1 MRIFELNVESAGDF
15 KKRQLNLSLSQGE
28 VQLESSQVRVEI
40 ADLLFSEVTGLRGIC
55 RMIQQGKNPANAVKE
70 CGAYL
75 YEKFLGKLIRK
86 KLHNR
91 EKTLLKILEDKAD
104 KKVALIPWEI
114 LRDQENYLIKKDLVV
129 TRSPQDIYQA
139 PPPMKVAEQ
148 LRVLILASQPQ
159 DLESFAV
166 NKEIDAVASIFD
178 VFNIGMPIQVDVLTY
193 GCTRERLVDFLESR
207 PLYHILH
214 YIGAAAKNKLIIENH
229 EGISEP
235 LYGDELV
242 EIFTQID
249 QSPYL
254 VVFSA
259 PFPENSLWKDRRIN
273 PAERDFTESKRFDK
287 SVGISYDLIQSG
299 VTSAVLDF
307 RLETEPY
314 TLHTF
319 LKEFYYQLIQQNLSV
334 AKSFHSAQVVALDQ
348 MLDHWFY
355 PALYGGDAVNS
366 PFIFEKTEKPQ
377 KDKRI
382 RLTDL
387 VDISPPADFVGR
399 YQQLSEVAK
408 RLIYGNVQSL
418 CLLGT
423 EGLGKTA
430 LAARSY
436 EIWKD
441 EYDGVFFYRFFP
453 GCTWEEFWLDLRLF
467 AIRNRLVVNL
477 SRAELEGRC
486 SAERQEIFKDQIL
499 SLLATGRYLLI
510 LDDFQ
515 ALLEHKDGQIVFK
528 HESFEDLSQAL
539 LNPQN
544 HFETLICSSAFPQY
558 LSGEPWVVS
567 VLPMEG
573 LKYNDMPAFCEQ
585 ALQTREFLGTLTAD
599 ERNKFY
605 QLFDGSPAL
614 LNLLEQWKAKKG
626 WYKDLKSKSEPEK
639 ERENLWQLDVLM
651 EKVSPDVKKLLSLLM
666 RMRGEVFLPLLV
678 EAFGVESEKKIEGFS
693 VAKKMGFVQ
702 ILKGR
707 ESFMPERI
715 ELASIIRAYYTK
727 NPQDL
732 EIFEREHQFYLK
744 QYGKAAIDLGK
755 KWIKEEEAE
764 SGYRLMLSAWNCLF
778 GSGDYS
784 AAATFLCEIQQPLLD
799 NCLFEL
805 TQRMFSVLID
815 SIQDDRERII
825 LLQRMGEILALEG
838 RGEEREA
845 NYQKCLE
852 IHRLQGN
859 REEVV
864 CDLYELGVIQIEQG
878 FYDQA
883 LEHLQE
889 SEKISHALKL
899 EEKKAEVLEKI
910 AEVHRVKKNYT
921 KAIDFYSQ
929 TLEIYTTYKNHLGMS
944 VVLGNLSAV
953 YHKIGDNL
961 QSMELDSQ
969 KLEVDKTSN
978 NLLGMT
984 QTLLHMA
991 DLQMEMEKYE
1001 EAITVLNKCMA
1012 LEKHLDDQTQTGET
1026 LLRISEI
1033 KRRQGHLEDALLYC
1047 RQSLE
1052 TNQQLGHHPGL
1063 AANYLQLSGIYYD
1076 KKQPEEAIKYGG
1088 KSLDLYHEMSDKENV
1103 VVAALQLGEIYQ
1115 GMNDYEQALTF
1126 YQQGLEIKQ
1135 DEKEMEAIAHIQK
1148 LIASLY
1154 YLQGD
1159 VGLSLE
1165 SYGQSLSIYKH
1176 LDRPEKIAE
1185 VLHQIATI
1193 HQEQGKLSEA
1203 LELYEQSLAINR
1215 EQENLL
1221 GVALTL
1227 GQIGRILEQQ
1237 EKNCKA
1243 VGKYATALAIF
1254 RHLRSEYEELATE
1267 DLTNLKNRLPEMEY
1281 KWCVTAGLEE
1291 HASYL
1296 GNIEIEGKDF

>member
-1 MRIFELNVESAGDF
+1 MQTFELNVDSAGDF

-28 VQLESSQVRVEI
+28 VQLESRQVKVEI

-55 RMIQQGKNPANAVKE
+55 RMIQQGKNPSNAVKE

-75 YEKFLGKLIRK
+75 YEKFLGKSIGK
-86 KLHNR
+86 KLHTN
-91 EKTLLKILEDKAD
+91 EKTLLKILENKAD
-104 KKVALIPWEI
+104 KKIVLIPWEI

-129 TRSPQDIYQA
+129 TRSPKDIYQT
-139 PPPMKVAEQ
+139 PSPMRVAEQ
-148 LRVLILASQPQ
+148 LRILILASQPQ
-159 DLESFAV
+159 DLEPLAV
-166 NKEIDAVASIFD
+166 NKEIEAVVSIFD

-193 GCTRERLVDFLESR
+193 GCTRERLMDFLENRS
-207 PLYHILH
+207 PYHILH

-229 EGISEP
+229 DGVSEP

-259 PFPENSLWKDRRIN
+259 PFPENAVWKEKRIN
-273 PAERDFTESKRFDK
+273 PSERDFPESKRFDK

-299 VTSAVLDF
+299 ATSAVLDF
-307 RLETEPY
+307 RLEIEPY
-314 TLHTF
+314 TLHAF

-334 AKSFHSAQVVALDQ
+334 AKSFHSAQVIALDQ

-355 PALYGGDAVNS
+355 PALYGGDAVNR
-366 PFIFEKTEKPQ
+366 PFIFEKNKNTQ
-377 KDKRI
+377 KDKKI

-387 VDISPPADFVGR
+387 VDISSSADFVGR
-399 YQQLSEVAK
+399 YPQLSEIAK

-418 CLLGT
+418 CLLGAD
-423 EGLGKTA
+423 GLGKTD
-430 LAARSY
+430 LAARTF
-436 EIWKD
+436 EIWKN

-453 GCTWEEFWLDLRLF
+453 GCTLEEFWLDFRLF

-477 SRAELEGRC
+477 SRIELEGR
-486 SAERQEIFKDQIL
+486 SSSERQQILKDQIL

-515 ALLEHKDGQIVFK
+515 VLLEQRDAQVIFK
-528 HESFEDLSQAL
+528 QNSFEELFQGL
-539 LNPQN
+539 LNPEN
-544 HFETLICSSAFPQY
+544 RFETLICSSFFPQY
-558 LSGEPWVVS
+558 LSDEPWTVS

-573 LKYNDMPAFCEQ
+573 LKYNDMSVFCEQ
-585 ALQTREFLGTLTAD
+585 ALHTREFLGALIAD

-605 QLFDGSPAL
+605 RLFAGSPAL
-614 LNLLEQWKAKKG
+614 LKFFEQWKAKKT
-626 WYKDLKSKSEPEK
+626 WYKELKSKPESEEK
-639 ERENLWQLDVLM
+639 QENLWQLFVLL

-666 RMRGEVFLPLLV
+666 RMRGEVFLPLLM
-678 EAFGVESEKKIEGFS
+678 EAFGAESEKKIEGFS
-693 VAKKMGFVQ
+693 VAKKMGFAQVRR
-702 ILKGR
+702 GR

-764 SGYRLMLSAWNCLF
+764 NGYRLMLSAWDCLF
-778 GSGDYS
+778 GSGDFS
-784 AAATFLCEIQQPLLD
+784 AAATFLREIQQSLLD

-825 LLQRMGEILALEG
+825 LLRQMGGIQALEG
-838 RGEEREA
+838 KRQEREA

-852 IHRLQGN
+852 IHRTQGN
-859 REEVV
+859 REEAA

-878 FYDQA
+878 FYDKA
-883 LEHLQE
+883 E
-889 SEKISHALKL
+889 LKL
-899 EEKKAEVLEKI
+899 EEKKAQVLVKI
-910 AEVHRVKKNYT
+910 AEAHWAKKDFT

-929 TLEIYTTYKNHLGMS
+929 ALKIYTLYKNHLGMS
-944 VVLGNLSAV
+944 IVLGNLSEI
-953 YHKIGDNL
+953 YHKLGDNL
-961 QSMELDSQ
+961 RSMELDSQ
-969 KLEVDKTSN
+969 KIEVDKTFN

-984 QTLLHMA
+984 RTLLHMA

-1001 EAITVLNKCMA
+1001 EAITVLNKSMA
-1012 LEKHLDDQTQTGET
+1012 LKKHLDDQTGIGET

-1033 KRRQGHLEDALLYC
+1033 KRRQGRLKDALLYC

-1063 AANYLQLSGIYYD
+1063 AANYLQLSCIYHD
-1076 KKQPEEAIKYGG
+1076 KRQPEEAVKYAS
-1088 KSLDLYHEMSDKENV
+1088 KSLDLYNEISDKENV
-1103 VVAALQLGEIYQ
+1103 VVAALHLGEIYQ
-1115 GMNDYEQALTF
+1115 GMSDYEQALTF

-1135 DEKEMEAIAHIQK
+1135 DEKEMGAIAHIQK

-1154 YLQGD
+1154 YLKGD

-1165 SYGQSLSIYKH
+1165 HYGQSLSIYKH
-1176 LDRPEKIAE
+1176 LDRLSKIAE

-1193 HQEQGKLSEA
+1193 HQDQGKLSEA
-1203 LELYEQSLAINR
+1203 LELYEQSLVINK
-1215 EQENLL
+1215 EQENLS

-1243 VGKYATALAIF
+1243 VGKYATSLAIL
-1254 RHLRSEYEELATE
+1254 RHLRSKYEELATE
-1267 DLTNLKNRLPEMEY
+1267 DLTNLKNQLPEMEY

-1291 HASYL
+1291 HAAYL
-1296 GNIEIEGKDF
+1296 ENIEVEGKDF